1 MTTEPMTTGKR
12 TMRFAS
18 GHRAVAAVAV
28 VAGVTLL
35 GGCRRGQGAAPE
47 SAQQVVTVG
56 PENIVV
62 AQAGLVHTGPALSGN
77 LKPER
82 QATVRA
88 EVGGP
93 VLETYAD
100 KGQPVKEGQ
109 VLARIDDT
117 ALRDQYLS
125 SKSAL
130 ATAQEAAAVADR
142 NLQRTQRLVAAGALA
157 DRDLESAKLSAA
169 SARSQLEDARARMT
183 LAAKQLDKTQIRA
196 PLSGVVADRP
206 VSAGDVV
213 QAGMGLFTVVDPTS
227 MRLDAAVPAD
237 QIGSVHVGAPV
248 FFTIT
253 GYRGRAFEGRVARI
267 NPAADPATGQVPVY
281 ITIPNANG
289 ALVGGL
295 YAQGRVASETRQGIV
310 VPAAAVNDAGSGPVT
325 VLRVKAGRVQSVP
338 VQVGLKD
345 DQAETVELTAG
356 LAPGDTLLL
365 GAALGITPGTPVRI
379 QTIREGA
386 AGALSQM
393 TTSALAVGR

>member
-1 MTTEPMTTGKR
+1 MGQ
-12 TMRFAS
+12 
-18 GHRAVAAVAV
+18 AV
-28 VAGVTLL
+28 
-35 GGCRRGQGAAPE
+35 R
-47 SAQQVVTVG
+47 
-56 PENIVV
+56 
-62 AQAGLVHTGPALSGN
+62 
-77 LKPER
+77 
-82 QATVRA
+82 
-88 EVGGP
+88 
-93 VLETYAD
+93 
-100 KGQPVKEGQ
+100 EGQ

-125 SKSAL
+125 AKSAM
-130 ATAQEAAAVADR
+130 ATAGQAAEVAER
-142 NLQRTQRLVAAGALA
+142 NLQRTERLVSAGALA

-169 SARSQLEDARARMT
+169 SARSQLEDARARMV

-196 PLSGVVADRP
+196 PLGGVVSDRP

-213 QAGMGLFTVVDPTS
+213 QPGMGLFTVVDPAS

-237 QIGSVHVGAPV
+237 QLSSVHVGAAV
-248 FFTIT
+248 YFTVN
-253 GYRGRAFEGRVARI
+253 GYRGRSFEGRIARI

-281 ITIPNANG
+281 ITIPNVSG

-310 VPAAAVNDAGSGPVT
+310 VPATAVNDDGSGPVT

-356 LAPGDTLLL
+356 LTPGDTLLV

-386 AGALSQM
+386 AGALSQV
-393 TTSALAVGR
+393 TTGTLAGR

>member
-1 MTTEPMTTGKR
+1 MMTKPMTTGKS
-12 TMRFAS
+12 TMRIAS
-18 GHRAVAAVAV
+18 GHRAVVALTV
-28 VAGVTLL
+28 LAGVAWL
-35 GGCRRGQGAAPE
+35 GGCQRSQGAAPE
-47 SAQQVVTVG
+47 NEQQVVTVG

-77 LKPER
+77 LKAER

-88 EVGGP
+88 DVAGP

-100 KGQPVKEGQ
+100 KGQPVKAGQ

-125 SKSAL
+125 AKSAV
-130 ATAQEAAAVADR
+130 ATAQEAATVADR
-142 NLQRTQRLVAAGALA
+142 NLERTQRLVAAGAMA

-169 SARSQLEDARARMT
+169 PARSQLEDARARMT
-183 LAAKQLDKTQIRA
+183 LARKQLDKTQIRA
-196 PLSGVVADRP
+196 PLTGVVADRP

-213 QAGMGLFTVVDPTS
+213 QSGMGLFTVVDPTS

-237 QIGSVHVGAPV
+237 QLGEVHVGAAV
-248 FFTIT
+248 FFTIN
-253 GYRGRAFEGRVARI
+253 GYRGRSFEGHIARI

-310 VPAAAVNDAGSGPVT
+310 VPVAAVNDEGSGPIT
-325 VLRVKAGRVQSVP
+325 VLRVKGGRVQSVP

-386 AGALSQM
+386 TGALSQV
-393 TTSALAVGR
+393 TTGMLAAGR

>member
-1 MTTEPMTTGKR
+1 
-12 TMRFAS
+12 MRFAF
-18 GHRAVAAVAV
+18 GHKAV
-28 VAGVTLL
+28 VTAMALAGVVLL
-35 GGCRRGQGAAPE
+35 AGCRRGQGAAPE
-47 SAQQVVTVG
+47 IGSQVVTVG

-77 LKPER
+77 LKAER

-93 VLETYAD
+93 VLQTYAD
-100 KGQPVKEGQ
+100 KGQAVREGQ

-125 SKSAL
+125 ARSAVG
-130 ATAQEAAAVADR
+130 TAQEAAAVAEH
-142 NLQRTQRLVAAGALA
+142 NLQRTERLVSAGALA
-157 DRDLESAKLSAA
+157 DRDLETAKLSAA
-169 SARSQLEDARARMT
+169 SARSQLEDARARMV
-183 LAAKQLDKTQIRA
+183 LAGKQLDKTQIRA
-196 PLSGVVADRP
+196 PLSGVVSDRP

-213 QAGMGLFTVVDPTS
+213 QPGMGLFTVVDPAS

-237 QIGSVHVGAPV
+237 QLSSVRVGAAV
-248 FFTIT
+248 FFTIN
-253 GYRGRAFEGRVARI
+253 GYRGRSFEGRIARI

-281 ITIPNANG
+281 ITIPNASG

-310 VPAAAVNDAGSGPVT
+310 VPVTAVNDDGSGPVT

-345 DQAETVELTAG
+345 DEAETVELTAG
-356 LAPGDTLLL
+356 LTPGDTLLV

-379 QTIREGA
+379 QTIREGS
-386 AGALSQM
+386 AGALSQVI
-393 TTSALAVGR
+393 TGTLAGR

>member
-1 MTTEPMTTGKR
+1 MNAGKR

-18 GHRAVAAVAV
+18 GHRV
-28 VAGVTLL
+28 VVTVTALAGVALL
-35 GGCRRGQGAAPE
+35 AGCRRGQGAAPE
-47 SAQQVVTVG
+47 TGFQVVTVG

-62 AQAGLVHTGPALSGN
+62 AQAGLVHTGPSLSGN
-77 LKPER
+77 LKAER

-93 VLETYAD
+93 VLQTFAD
-100 KGQPVKEGQ
+100 KGQAVKAGQ

-125 SKSAL
+125 SRSAVG
-130 ATAQEAAAVADR
+130 TAQEAATVADR
-142 NLQRTQRLVAAGALA
+142 NLQRTERLVSAGALA
-157 DRDLESAKLSAA
+157 DRDLESAKLSAT
-169 SARSQLEDARARMT
+169 SARSQLEDARARMV
-183 LAAKQLDKTQIRA
+183 LAGKQLDKTQIRA
-196 PLSGVVADRP
+196 PLSGVVSDRP

-213 QAGMGLFTVVDPTS
+213 QPGMGLFTVVDPGS

-237 QIGSVHVGAPV
+237 QLSSVHVGAAV
-248 FFTIT
+248 FFTVN
-253 GYRGRAFEGRVARI
+253 GYRGRAFEGRIARI

-310 VPAAAVNDAGSGPVT
+310 VPVTAVNDDGSGPVT
-325 VLRVKAGRVQSVP
+325 VLRVKGGRVQSVP

-356 LAPGDTLLL
+356 LTPGDTLLV

-386 AGALSQM
+386 AGALSQVI
-393 TTSALAVGR
+393 TGTLAGR